1 LNSEHGTQDTQLLIP
16 KGPNIFI
23 IATESSGD
31 NYGSLLA
38 RQFREM
44 RPDCNLYGLGGGK
57 MESAGV
63 QLFRNMLEH
72 SAVGLMEVVRS
83 LRFFLDSMDEV
94 VNKAKELQP
103 AVVIFIDSPDF
114 NLRVAPRIKAAG
126 FPTVYYV
133 SPQLWAWRE
142 GRVEQIRKHID
153 RMLVIFPFEVDFYA
167 KHGIEARFVGHPIMD
182 LIDQDKVKKG
192 ADMLRNGFKIPKKK
206 RVVGLFPGSRRSE
219 VTRLMPR
226 MLDAAREIMKR
237 EPNVIFPVGCSPWFN
252 PDRYSEMIKNH
263 DELPLR
269 AVHGRSHEVMAMSD
283 FALVCSGTATVEAAV
298 VGVPFLC
305 TYRMT
310 WASALLAE
318 LLVNYKYA
326 CMVNILAD
334 KQVVPEL
341 LQHQAEPLTMALIA
355 LESMESGSPKMRQEL
370 AEVVAMLGGKGAS
383 QRAAEQA
390 LSVAGLRPVSRP
402 ISSVVPALQG

>member
-1 LNSEHGTQDTQLLIP
+1 MP

-31 NYGSLLA
+31 NYGSLIA

-72 SAVGLMEVVRS
+72 SAVGLVEVVRS
-83 LRFFLDSMDEV
+83 LRFFLDSMDQV
-94 VNKAKELQP
+94 VQKAKEIQP
-103 AVVIFIDSPDF
+103 DVVVFIDSPDF
-114 NLRVAPRIKAAG
+114 NLRIAPRIKALG
-126 FPTVYYV
+126 LPTVYYV

-142 GRVEQIRKHID
+142 GRVELIRKHID
-153 RMLVIFPFEVDFYA
+153 RMLVIFPFEVEFYA
-167 KHGIEARFVGHPIMD
+167 RHGIEARFVGHPLLD
-182 LIDQDKVKKG
+182 LIDVERARKG

-206 RVVGLFPGSRRSE
+206 RVVGLFPGSRSSE
-219 VTRLMPR
+219 VKKLMPR

-237 EPNVIFPVGCSPWFN
+237 EPNVIFPVGCAPWFN
-252 PDRYSEMIKNH
+252 PDRYKEMIRNH
-263 DELPLR
+263 EDLPLR
-269 AVHGRSHEVMAMSD
+269 AVHGKSHEVMAMSD
-283 FALVCSGTATVEAAV
+283 FALVCSGTATVEAAI

-305 TYRMT
+305 TYRMA
-310 WASALLAE
+310 WASALLAN
-318 LLVNYKYA
+318 LIVNYKYA

-355 LESMESGSPKMRQEL
+355 LEAMQTGATKMREEL
-370 AEVVAMLGGKGAS
+370 AEVIKTLGGKGAS
-383 QRAAEQA
+383 QRAAEQI

-402 ISSVVPALQG
+402 ISNIVPALQIP

>member
-1 LNSEHGTQDTQLLIP
+1 VP

-31 NYGSLLA
+31 NYGALIA
-38 RQFREM
+38 RQFREL

-72 SAVGLMEVVRS
+72 SAVGLFEVVRS
-83 LRFFLDSMDEV
+83 LRFFLDTMDQV
-94 VNKAKELQP
+94 VQKAREIKP
-103 AVVIFIDSPDF
+103 DVVVFIDSPDF
-114 NLRVAPRIKAAG
+114 NLRVVPRVKALG
-126 FPTVYYV
+126 IPTVYYV
-133 SPQLWAWRE
+133 SPQLWAWRQ
-142 GRVEQIRKHID
+142 GRVEQVRRYVD
-153 RMLVIFPFEVDFYA
+153 RMLVIFPFEVEFYA
-167 KHGIEARFVGHPIMD
+167 RHGIEARFVGHPLLD
-182 LIDQDKVKKG
+182 LIDHDKVRKG
-192 ADMLRNGFKIPKKK
+192 AQMLRDGFKIPKKK
-206 RVVGLFPGSRRSE
+206 RVVGLFPGSRRGE

-226 MLDAAREIMKR
+226 MLDAAREILKR
-237 EPNVIFPVGCSPWFN
+237 QPDVIFPVGCSPWFN
-252 PDRYSEMIKNH
+252 PDRYKEMIRNH
-263 DELPLR
+263 EDLPLR

-283 FALVCSGTATVEAAV
+283 FALICSGTATVEAAI

-318 LLVNYKYA
+318 LVVNYKYA

-355 LESMESGSPKMRQEL
+355 LESMQSGSPVMRQEL
-370 AEVVAMLGGKGAS
+370 AEVVKMLGGKGAS
-383 QRAAEQA
+383 QRAAEQV

-402 ISSVVPALQG
+402 ISNVVPALP